1 MKTTLRAKLL
11 QHLAGKKK
19 TDEGFTLIELLVVII
34 IIGILAAIALP
45 SFLNQANKA
54 KQTEAATNIGAIN
67 RGQQAYVLEF
77 DEFSK
82 NLSGLGIGIRYESER
97 YGFGSEETFATAN
110 IDQTQ
115 GINTAGSLATPGS
128 TTDSDYALGAAVYG
142 TQTPANVNK
151 LKGYTGVA
159 YLLSDST
166 TGETTSTVLLIERT
180 TAGNAP
186 VLDTITTNG
195 ATPPLIAEIE
205 SSEGRIK

>member
-159 YLLSDST
+159 
-166 TGETTSTVLLIERT
+166 
-180 TAGNAP
+180 
-186 VLDTITTNG
+186 
-195 ATPPLIAEIE
+195 
-205 SSEGRIK
+205 